1 MSDPQSEFDR
11 EIREETM
18 ENRTKMT
25 WVIVVSFVIVNLVSL
40 FTGLFTEFGAERLID
55 ISEILF
61 WFDLM
66 CAGVIGAYF
75 GVDIYAKIK
84 ETSMRKLQAR
94 NKY

>member
-1 MSDPQSEFDR
+1 MSEQTDFEQEMQ
-11 EIREETM
+11 EETM
-18 ENRTKMT
+18 ENRSKMT
-25 WVIVVSFVIVNLVSL
+25 WVIVVAFVVVNLVCL
-40 FTGLFTEFGAERLID
+40 FTGLFTEFGAERLLK

-84 ETSMRKLQAR
+84 ETSLRKLQAR
-94 NKY
+94 R

>member
-1 MSDPQSEFDR
+1 MAEEQTEFER
-11 EIREETM
+11 EMQEETM

-25 WVIVVSFVIVNLVSL
+25 WVIVVAFVVVNLVSL
-40 FTGLFTEFGAERLID
+40 STGLFTEFGAERLLS

-84 ETSMRKLQAR
+84 ETSIRKLQAR
-94 NKY
+94 K